1 VASDGAEAGAV
12 AASEQAPSA
21 RTAPSPRAERRS
33 VRLCNGVSWCEVVVE
48 RAPGWTHATPQTS
61 GVTGASLSS
70 SLPSPPSMSRLS
82 LGLLAGILYG
92 ALSAASMLP
101 LEFPDKRAAL
111 LGAFL
116 NRLAIGVV
124 IGAVVRAPQVDALG
138 LPPWV
143 IGLATGVLLSAADAV
158 ITKAYAPILVLGA
171 LGGAVIG
178 WVVGRFGR

>member
-1 VASDGAEAGAV
+1 
-12 AASEQAPSA
+12 
-21 RTAPSPRAERRS
+21 
-33 VRLCNGVSWCEVVVE
+33 
-48 RAPGWTHATPQTS
+48 
-61 GVTGASLSS
+61 
-70 SLPSPPSMSRLS
+70 MSRLS
-82 LGLLAGILYG
+82 LGLLAGVLYG